1 MYLIKYITISLI
13 IYNDKCYCC
22 KKKTNVSIYTTV
34 IFMNYISYLKLVDM
48 T

>member
-1 MYLIKYITISLI
+1 MTNVIVV
-13 IYNDKCYCC
+13 
-22 KKKTNVSIYTTV
+22 KKTNVSIYTTV